1 MKKILSL
8 FMIALF
14 ATAMVSCNKEDNG
27 NPSGNTGGGGSIPEL
42 VQNMLIVGS
51 QQYQLHP
58 TLSITSEGYYLFSA
72 NDPNGHFD
80 IIADVP
86 EALMNRTVDL
96 AQLEGV
102 DRFYINFTT
111 TGLSFALQTGT
122 QPISAI
128 NGESVDAVFSQGTM
142 QFINENGVFS
152 LCVVGT
158 LSNGTNVGFMMS
170 VPVTDIEAMDYQI
183 IVDGH
188 AYNAECLAWHKPGA
202 TLSEEILLYSNDGPY
217 VRVEVEP
224 AAYTHHIDLTTTT
237 TAIKYRVTI
246 NFWDQDSTATQDA
259 FTGTVESTYYDI
271 PAQEEH
277 KMTGCMFTRGSLF
290 ISEDQYAIGFT
301 LTGSLTNGRSVSAQ
315 VRISKS
321 EIQDQGIR

>member
-51 QQYQLHP
+51 QQYQLQP
-58 TLSITSEGYYLFSA
+58 TLKITSERYYLFSA

-142 QFINENGVFS
+142 QLINENGVFS

-170 VPVTDIEAMDYQI
+170 IPMSDIRYWTTRLLSM
-183 IVDGH
+183 
-188 AYNAECLAWHKPGA
+188 A
-202 TLSEEILLYSNDGPY
+202 TLTMPSAWLGTSLVLHSPRRSYSIVMMAPMCVWRWSLQPIPTILTLRQQQLPLN
-217 VRVEVEP
+217 
-224 AAYTHHIDLTTTT
+224 
-237 TAIKYRVTI
+237 
-246 NFWDQDSTATQDA
+246 
-259 FTGTVESTYYDI
+259 TV
-271 PAQEEH
+271 
-277 KMTGCMFTRGSLF
+277 
-290 ISEDQYAIGFT
+290 
-301 LTGSLTNGRSVSAQ
+301 
-315 VRISKS
+315 
-321 EIQDQGIR
+321 